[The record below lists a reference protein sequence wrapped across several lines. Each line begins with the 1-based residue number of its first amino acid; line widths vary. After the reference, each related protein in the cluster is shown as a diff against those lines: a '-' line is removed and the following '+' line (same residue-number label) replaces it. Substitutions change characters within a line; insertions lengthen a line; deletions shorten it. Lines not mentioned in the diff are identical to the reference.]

1 MHIIEILKRIWTR
14 LVFGKTVPKTEPHPS
29 TQAEADKAVA
39 EGTSD
44 FVSDAALAPKTVDEF
59 LLDQSRIQWQFGD
72 WTSLIKITQESLE
85 SHPERAKLG
94 LLVAAAHF
102 QIGELDEAR
111 RLIALAQ
118 AWGCNRRLLSQVLIA
133 GVHNSLGRSTALNGQ
148 LDRANLHFESAV
160 RTVSPSSD
168 VRLLTIARRS
178 QQFEQLGIL
187 PASDSTPNQIRSI

>member
-1 MHIIEILKRIWTR
+1 MIRRLLSFIKNLFGPSAQEQNQKFPRKTKSAVEDVNIINEH
-14 LVFGKTVPKTEPHPS
+14 VFAPS
-29 TQAEADKAVA
+29 
-39 EGTSD
+39 
-44 FVSDAALAPKTVDEF
+44 FDENLF
-59 LLDQSRIQWQFGD
+59 DRARTQWQFGD

-133 GVHNSLGRSTALNGQ
+133 GVHNSLGRATALNGQ

-178 QQFEQLGIL
+178 QQFEQLGIP
-187 PASDSTPNQIRSI
+187 PASDSTPNQIRII

>member
-1 MHIIEILKRIWTR
+1 MIRHLLNFIKNLFGDSAQQQKEQLSSTTKSAVEDANIIHEHV
-14 LVFGKTVPKTEPHPS
+14 LVPS
-29 TQAEADKAVA
+29 
-39 EGTSD
+39 
-44 FVSDAALAPKTVDEF
+44 FDENLF
-59 LLDQSRIQWQFGD
+59 DRARTQWQFGD

-94 LLVAAAHF
+94 LLVAAAHC

-168 VRLLTIARRS
+168 VRLLTIARRT

>member
-1 MHIIEILKRIWTR
+1 MIRHLLNFIKNLFRHSAQQQKEQLSSTTKSAVEDANIIHEHV
-14 LVFGKTVPKTEPHPS
+14 LVPS
-29 TQAEADKAVA
+29 
-39 EGTSD
+39 
-44 FVSDAALAPKTVDEF
+44 FDENLF
-59 LLDQSRIQWQFGD
+59 DRARTQWQFGD

-168 VRLLTIARRS
+168 VRLLTIARRT